1 MRVVAALSGNYL
13 FVFHR
18 VSVPL
23 WFLPMTMPQIAYTY
37 SIVARDPDTGELG
50 AAVQSHWFAVG
61 AVVIHAEAEV
71 GAVATQ
77 AFVDPSYG
85 PLGLELMRAGRS
97 ALEALAGL
105 LLADQGREL
114 RQVAM
119 VDAQGRAAAHT
130 GTKTLAEAGQIVGA
144 QFTVEANMMLNAT
157 VPEAMAHAFQATT
170 GDLAHRMLA
179 ALDAAEAA
187 GGDVRGRQSAA
198 LIMVRGKSSG
208 RRWLDKLFDVRVD
221 DHPEP
226 LPELRRLVDVQRAYA
241 AREVAEAAFAR
252 GEIEAGDREY
262 QRAQSLAPH
271 NVEFSFWHGIAML
284 RSGRIDDAVRILR
297 PVLARDRNWATL
309 AARMIG
315 TQFLPDEQTVRD
327 ALTKIARDG

>member
-1 MRVVAALSGNYL
+1 MVAYMEIRHDRPNS
-13 FVFHR
+13 
-18 VSVPL
+18 PL
-23 WFLPMTMPQIAYTY
+23 AHTY

-85 PLGLELMRAGRS
+85 PLGLDLMRGGRS
-97 ALEALAGL
+97 APEALAGL
-105 LLADQGREL
+105 LLADTGREL

-130 GTKTLAEAGQIVGA
+130 GAKTLAEASHIVGA
-144 QFTVEANMMLNAT
+144 QFTAEANMMLNAT
-157 VPEAMAHAFQATT
+157 VPEAMARAFQATT

-179 ALDAAEAA
+179 ALDAAEAE

-198 LIMVRGKSSG
+198 LIMVRGKSLGEPRG
-208 RRWLDKLFDVRVD
+208 RPWFDKLFDVRVD

-226 LPELRRLVDVQRAYA
+226 LPELRRLVDVQRAYT
-241 AREVAEAAFAR
+241 ARAEAEAAFAR
-252 GEIEAGDREY
+252 GDIEAGDRAY
-262 QRAQSLAPH
+262 QRAQAFSPH

-284 RSGRIDDAVRILR
+284 RSGRIDDAIRIMR
-297 PVLARDRNWATL
+297 PIFARDANWATL
-309 AARMIG
+309 ARRMIG
-315 TQFLPDEQTVRD
+315 SQFLPGNRRAIEEI
-327 ALTKIARDG
+327 IAKVIGGG